1 MMKRTLIATGVAAGL
16 LALPG
21 LSVAQGGGFV
31 EDAKAN
37 LSLRNLYFDGDYK
50 DAPGSPSDRDWGQ
63 GFMLKFNSG
72 YTQGPIGFGMDVF
85 ARSGIRL
92 DSGGRSASPSA
103 PGNPD
108 GSRQPGNQFP
118 LKRNGKAVSEFSQ
131 IDFAGKAR
139 ISDTELVI
147 GRGLEPNLPIA
158 KRNDGRLLPQTYS
171 GAMLT
176 SKEIDNVTLRAGQF
190 DEASGRKWSH
200 YDGLTMA
207 GANNERVNKFQYV
220 GGDAKLGDNLVASY
234 YFAKLK
240 DYYKQH
246 YLGAVHTLPLG
257 EGKLVTDLRY
267 FDSNSTGANDSG
279 DGDYRAIGVYS
290 NGTTR
295 GEVDNRA
302 MSAMF
307 TYHRSNHALGLGYQD
322 MSGDSNFAFL
332 NNGGGATAHL
342 ITDSQIGKFERAGEK
357 TWVGQYNYNF
367 ADYVPGLSFTA
378 KYLRGSDI
386 DTVAGGNDK
395 EWERN
400 LRLDYKVQS
409 GFLKDLGLSLRHA
422 SLRSDAT
429 KDQDQLRV
437 YLTYNFVLL

>member
-1 MMKRTLIATGVAAGL
+1 MKRTLIATGVAAGL

-37 LSLRNLYFDGDYK
+37 LSLRNLYFDGDYRNDNDK
-50 DAPGSPSDRDWGQ
+50 PSDRDWGQ

-72 YTQGPIGFGMDVF
+72 YTRGPIGFGMDVF
-85 ARSGIRL
+85 ARAGIRL
-92 DSGGRSASPSA
+92 DSGSYQGK
-103 PGNPD
+103 D
-108 GSRQPGNQFP
+108 GASRQPGNQFP
-118 LKRNGKAVSEFSQ
+118 LEDDGSAVSEFSQ

-139 ISDTELVI
+139 ISATELVI

-176 SKEIDNVTLRAGQF
+176 SNEIDNLTLRAGQF
-190 DEASGRKWSH
+190 DESSGRNWSH
-200 YDGLTMA
+200 YEGLRIGGSSSEA
-207 GANNERVNKFQYV
+207 DVNKFQYV

-246 YLGAVHTLPLG
+246 YLGAVHTLQLG
-257 EGKLVTDLRY
+257 EGQLITDLRY
-267 FDSNSTGANDSG
+267 FDSNSTGANNSG
-279 DGDYRAIGVYS
+279 EAGYSAIGVYS
-290 NGTTR
+290 DGTTR
-295 GEVDNRA
+295 GEVDNQA
-302 MSAMF
+302 VSAMF
-307 TYHRSNHALGLGYQD
+307 TYKRSNHALGLGYQEL
-322 MSGDSNFAFL
+322 SGDSNFAFL
-332 NNGGGATAHL
+332 NNGGGSTAHL
-342 ITDSQIGKFERAGEK
+342 ITDSQIGKFDRAGEK

-386 DTVAGGNDK
+386 DTVGGGSDR

-409 GFLKDLGLSLRHA
+409 GFLKDMGVSLRHA
-422 SLRSDAT
+422 SLRSDVPNQ
-429 KDQDQLRV
+429 DQDQLRV
-437 YLTYNFVLL
+437 YLTYDFVLL

>member
-1 MMKRTLIATGVAAGL
+1 MRRTLIATGVAAGL

-21 LSVAQGGGFV
+21 LSVAQSGGFV
-31 EDAKAN
+31 EDAKAT

-50 DAPGSPSDRDWGQ
+50 NADNAPSDRDWGQ

-85 ARSGIRL
+85 ARAGIRL
-92 DSGGRSASPSA
+92 DSGSHTDKEGAS
-103 PGNPD
+103 
-108 GSRQPGNQFP
+108 RHPGNQFP
-118 LKRNGKAVSEFSQ
+118 LKNDNSAVSEFSQ
-131 IDFAGKAR
+131 IDFAGKAK
-139 ISDTELVI
+139 ISNTELII

-171 GAMLT
+171 GATLT
-176 SKEIDNVTLRAGQF
+176 SNEIENLTLRAGQF
-190 DEASGRKWSH
+190 DEASGRNWSH
-200 YDGLTMA
+200 YDGLR
-207 GANNERVNKFQYV
+207 ANGGSTRVNKFQYV

-234 YFAKLK
+234 YFAQLK

-246 YLGAVHTLPLG
+246 YLGAIHTLPLG

-267 FDSNSTGANDSG
+267 FDSNSTGANSSNDRLATGYS
-279 DGDYRAIGVYS
+279 AAGVD
-290 NGTTR
+290 NQ

-307 TYHRSNHALGLGYQD
+307 TYHRSNHALGLGYQE
-322 MSGDSNFAFL
+322 MSGDSDFAFL
-332 NNGGGATAHL
+332 SNGGGSTAHL

-357 TWVGQYNYNF
+357 TWVGQYGYNF

-386 DTVAGGNDK
+386 DTLAGGSDK

-409 GFLKDLGLSLRHA
+409 GFLKDMGVSVRHA

-429 KDQDQLRV
+429 TDQDQLRV
-437 YLTYNFVLL
+437 YLTYDFVLL

>member
-1 MMKRTLIATGVAAGL
+1 MRRTLIASGVAAGL

-21 LSVAQGGGFV
+21 LSVAQGEGFV
-31 EDAKAN
+31 EGAKAN

-50 DAPGSPSDRDWGQ
+50 NAEPGQHLPSDREWGQ

-85 ARSGIRL
+85 ARAGVRL
-92 DSGGRSASPSA
+92 DSGGRNPSEPGDSRV
-103 PGNPD
+103 PGNL
-108 GSRQPGNQFP
+108 FP
-118 LKRNGKAVSEFSQ
+118 LKDNGKAESEFSQ
-131 IDFAGKAR
+131 IDFAGKAK
-139 ISDTELVI
+139 ISNTELII

-171 GAMLT
+171 GATLT
-176 SKEIDNVTLRAGQF
+176 SNEIDNLTLRAGQF
-190 DEASGRKWSH
+190 DEASGRNWKG
-200 YDGLTMA
+200 YDGLRMA
-207 GANNERVNKFQYV
+207 DGTERVNKFQYV
-220 GGDAKLGDNLVASY
+220 GGDAKLGGNLVASY
-234 YFAKLK
+234 YFATLK

-257 EGKLVTDLRY
+257 EGQLITDLRY
-267 FDSNSTGANDSG
+267 FDSNSTGANSSSDRIATGYAS
-279 DGDYRAIGVYS
+279 AGVD
-290 NGTTR
+290 NN
-295 GEVDNRA
+295 GEVDNQA

-307 TYHRSNHALGLGYQD
+307 TYKRSNHAVGLGYQE
-322 MSGDSNFAFL
+322 MRGDSNFAFL

-378 KYLRGSDI
+378 KYLRGSDF
-386 DTVAGGNDK
+386 DTAADTGDK
-395 EWERN
+395 EWERD
-400 LRLDYKVQS
+400 LRLDYTVQN
-409 GFLKDLGLSLRHA
+409 GFLKDMGVSLRHA

-429 KDQDQLRV
+429 SDQDQVRV